1 MSDTSL
7 TARKSAAR
15 KRKSKSTLREYAE
28 AIVIALLLAMFVRT
42 FVVQAF
48 KIPSGSMENTLLVGD
63 HILVNKFIFWFRAP
77 RRGDIIVFRFPKD
90 ERRDF
95 IKRVIA
101 LPGEEV
107 MIRGKKVFINCA
119 TPNAPEK
126 CEPLDE
132 KYVEFK
138 ANGGG
143 EGFESQWGPQ
153 KVPPDHL
160 FMLGDNRNNSQD
172 SRVWG
177 FLKVGERINHVLVRF
192 WHYSFRVP
200 FPCSIWSAPCWDG
213 KIRGSA
219 FMIYWSWNGDSGSPR
234 WGRLANILG

>member
-1 MSDTSL
+1 MSDAL

-15 KRKSKSTLREYAE
+15 RRKSKSSFREYAE

-63 HILVNKFIFWFRAP
+63 HILVNKFIYWFREP
-77 RRGDIIVFRFPKD
+77 VRGDIIVFRFPKD

-107 MIRGKKVFINCA
+107 MIRGKKVYINCA
-119 TPNAPEK
+119 TPDAPEK
-126 CEPLDE
+126 CEPLEE
-132 KYVEFK
+132 KYARFK
-138 ANGGG
+138 PGGAVGGG
-143 EGFESQWGPQ
+143 ESKWGPR
-153 KVPPDHL
+153 KVPPGHL

-172 SRVWG
+172 SRFWG
-177 FLKVGERINHVLVRF
+177 FLKMGARVDHIPIRF
-192 WHYSFRVP
+192 ADYSFGLP
-200 FPCSIWSAPCWDG
+200 FPCSVWSAPCWDD

-219 FMIYWSWNGDSGSPR
+219 FMIYWSWNGDAGSPR
-234 WGRLANILG
+234 WGRLANVLD